1 MRIKPKMCIV
11 FTAIEGMDA
20 DQGRLEG
27 FKDEFEKDFSRFE
40 MANTFVDY
48 TVSNDADAL
57 KANAFIRNND
67 FDLVCIAAGVWT
79 PDTTVIRLIE
89 NIGMP
94 VAVFTTTLSPY
105 TIGLNGAQ
113 IVAASLK
120 ELDIEFRFIFG
131 KLSNPKTAEKIYDFA
146 LAAAIVK
153 KLKGLRIGVVGGRP
167 AIMTNLA
174 IDEFGL
180 KKVFGA
186 TVVPIDFSC
195 LEGFLKNIENSR
207 IDKRIAEIK
216 NSIADIRI
224 DDGVLGQS
232 VRHYLAFLDI
242 VGEFN
247 LDAISFN
254 CYPFPYIKAKTCLA
268 ASNLN
273 DIGTPAACESDVYS
287 AMLMYVLK
295 SITGKSCLNS
305 DIVFEDEPENTII
318 FSHCGCGPFSCAESL
333 KDIRLETHFEVK
345 SGMAVYYPLMAKG
358 KDATIVNLVGREN
371 TFRLCA
377 LSGTTMPTKLK
388 DFAGNPVTVKFQTNI
403 VDLINILGNEGFG
416 HHWMVSFGNHKNIF
430 EELCKLLGISGF
442 FIE

>member
-1 MRIKPKMCIV
+1 
-11 FTAIEGMDA
+11 MDA

-27 FKDEFEKDFSRFE
+27 FKDDFVKSLAAFEIKS
-40 MANTFVDY
+40 TVIDY
-48 TVSNDADAL
+48 TVANNTDAAR
-57 KANAFIRNND
+57 ANEFIRNND
-67 FDLVCIAAGVWT
+67 FDVVCIAAGVWT
-79 PDTTVIRLIE
+79 PDTTAIRLIE
-89 NIGMP
+89 NIGIP
-94 VAVFTTTLSPY
+94 VVVFTTTLSPY
-105 TIGLNGAQ
+105 TLGLNGAQ

-120 ELDIEFRFIFG
+120 ELEVEFRFIFG
-131 KLSNPKTAEKIYDFA
+131 KLSQPKTVKKIYDFA
-146 LAAAIVK
+146 MASAIVK
-153 KLKGLRIGVVGGRP
+153 KLKSLRVGVVGGRP
-167 AIMTNLA
+167 EIMTNLA
-174 IDEFGL
+174 LDEFGL

-186 TVVPIDFSC
+186 TVVPLDFSC
-195 LEGFLKNIENSR
+195 LEDFLKNVENSR
-207 IDKRIAEIK
+207 VDERIAEIK
-216 NSIADIRI
+216 NTIADIRV

-232 VRHYLAFLDI
+232 VRYYLALLDM
-242 VGEFN
+242 VGEFK

-254 CYPFPYIKAKTCLA
+254 CYPFPYVKAKTCLA

-273 DIGTPAACESDVYS
+273 DIGIPAACESDAYS
-287 AMLMYVLK
+287 AMLMYILK

-318 FSHCGCGPFSCAESL
+318 FSHCGCGPFSCAESR

-358 KDATIVNLVGREN
+358 KDTTIVNLVGREN

-403 VDLINILGNEGFG
+403 VELINILGNEGFG
-416 HHWMVSFGNHKNIF
+416 HHWMVSFGDHKNIF
-430 EELCKLLGISGF
+430 EELCKILKISGV